1 MWFFS
6 KENSFF
12 YNLSFFPPFKKLPTF
27 CLTFMLFFVFWIGR
41 SVFKMTLSFCVSIR
55 FCLSYLSLFL
65 CLSLSLSHYLCLSF
79 RVFVYPCI
87 SVSFCP
93 SLCLLN
99 LWLSLFL
106 FVSIFCIFV
115 YLSRSVFLSLS
126 HTRLFCLCLS
136 EIMLMFY
143 FPCFYL
149 SVHDY
154 RGEKI
159 PLATTLSIA
168 TRAFGEMK

>member
-1 MWFFS
+1 MWVFS

-12 YNLSFFPPFKKLPTF
+12 SNLSFLPPFKKLPTF

-41 SVFKMTLSFCVSIR
+41 SVFKMTLCVSTFLSLLSISISLSP
-55 FCLSYLSLFL
+55 FVSLTLSLSFFLCLCLSVYLCLF
-65 CLSLSLSHYLCLSF
+65 LSLSLSLESLTLSLSFCINFLYLCLS
-79 RVFVYPCI
+79 V
-87 SVSFCP
+87 
-93 SLCLLN
+93 SLCF
-99 LWLSLFL
+99 S
-106 FVSIFCIFV
+106 
-115 YLSRSVFLSLS
+115 LSLS